1 MDIPQI
7 AATVAA
13 FLVPYLPKLMESVAE
28 ATGETVIK
36 GIPEGLKG
44 FWKKAKSKPAL
55 EEAAKDL
62 VKKSDDPDNLAS
74 FRKEIR
80 KLLEE
85 NPELAAEVAKTL
97 ASPEFAGMQNTVQI
111 ANSTLTNS
119 PVNQIRGSDNIVENK
134 INEK

>member
-1 MDIPQI
+1 MDIAQM
-7 AATVAA
+7 AANTAA
-13 FLVPYLPKLMESVAE
+13 LLLPYLPTLMSAI
-28 ATGETVIK
+28 AKTTGETVIK
-36 GIPEGLKG
+36 AIPAGVTHLWKRLKG
-44 FWKKAKSKPAL
+44 KPSV

-62 VKKSDDPDNLAS
+62 IKQPDDPDNLAS

-119 PVNQIRGSDNIVENK
+119 PITNIRGNKNVVETK